1 MEQRNI
7 ISIFGCSFNYLEKR
21 ENNIFFKIAFY
32 ERIGRK
38 NSWNCHKLSKNIFK
52 YIQIILV
59 IEHMIKISFSFFD
72 YKHHISCL

>member
-7 ISIFGCSFNYLEKR
+7 ISIFGRSFNYPEER

-52 YIQIILV
+52 
-59 IEHMIKISFSFFD
+59 
-72 YKHHISCL
+72 

>member
-7 ISIFGCSFNYLEKR
+7 ISIFGCSFNYLEER

-72 YKHHISCL
+72 SHHISCL

>member
-7 ISIFGCSFNYLEKR
+7 ISIFGRSFNYPEER

-72 YKHHISCL
+72 SHHISCL

>member
-7 ISIFGCSFNYLEKR
+7 ISIFGCSFNYPEER

-59 IEHMIKISFSFFD
+59 IEHMIKISFFD
-72 YKHHISCL
+72 SHHISCL